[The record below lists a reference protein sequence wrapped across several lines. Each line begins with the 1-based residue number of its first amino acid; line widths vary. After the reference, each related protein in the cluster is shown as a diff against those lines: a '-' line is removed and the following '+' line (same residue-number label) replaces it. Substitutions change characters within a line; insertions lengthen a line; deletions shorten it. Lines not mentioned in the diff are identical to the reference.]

1 VVRLG
6 HTERAVA
13 VRSCQTLG
21 IMNLTE
27 IVSTLESADDS
38 LCIVAKRPW
47 TGESEA
53 KIVGFT
59 EDFRIPEE
67 ALSAGY
73 EYFLEVSTAR
83 DDVLSPSFST
93 HRCFPANP
101 VVWLTQVFDL

>member
-1 VVRLG
+1 
-6 HTERAVA
+6 
-13 VRSCQTLG
+13 
-21 IMNLTE
+21 MNLAE

-38 LCIVAKRPW
+38 LCIVAMRPW

-53 KIVGFT
+53 KLVSLT

-83 DDVLSPSFST
+83 DDVLSG
-93 HRCFPANP
+93 P
-101 VVWLTQVFDL
+101 VALSGAQRLAAIIYYAEYDAYPEWLNALGRQQ